1 MTRGKLLYNTG
12 ISAWCSMMNWKVGR
26 VGGGGCVCVCVYIY
40 IYIYII
46 MTISPCIAETAYCK
60 AVTSNLKQEKH

>member
-1 MTRGKLLYNTG
+1 MLCDDLEGG
-12 ISAWCSMMNWKVGR
+12 E
-26 VGGGGCVCVCVYIY
+26 GGGGERVCVCVCVC
-40 IYIYII
+40 II

>member
-1 MTRGKLLYNTG
+1 MLYDELEG
-12 ISAWCSMMNWKVGR
+12 GE
-26 VGGGGCVCVCVYIY
+26 GGGRVCVCMC